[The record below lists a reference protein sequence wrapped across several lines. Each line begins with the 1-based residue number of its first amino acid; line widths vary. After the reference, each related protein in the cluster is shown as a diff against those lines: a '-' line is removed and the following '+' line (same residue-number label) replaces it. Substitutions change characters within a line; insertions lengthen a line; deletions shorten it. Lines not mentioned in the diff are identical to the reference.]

1 VALTKASGV
10 WPVDDK
16 GRHWSS
22 IGQRSSNIGMDLP
35 LQRSL
40 EEGQK
45 GVVGP
50 KSSNRTV

>member
-1 VALTKASGV
+1 MAVTTASGG

-40 EEGQK
+40 EEGQE
-45 GVVGP
+45 GAVGP
-50 KSSNRTV
+50 KSSDIGQ